1 MSNKY
6 TGDLPSYWRENKV
19 GGVYK
24 ERTTKVSD
32 RDFPPLS
39 VTKKGIVPQL
49 DTVAKTN
56 DNDNRKLVKKN
67 DFVINSRSDR
77 RGSCG
82 ISKYEGSVSLI
93 NTVLEP
99 INNEKFYNN
108 YYDWLFHTENFAD
121 EFYKWGHGIVDD
133 LWTTRWLD
141 MKNIEIPYPP
151 LSEQKAIAD
160 FLDNKCAQIDEITK
174 DLEEKNNKLEAYK
187 SQVIYEAVT
196 KGLNDDVEYVDSGVR
211 WIKAIPQKWTI
222 RRIRS
227 LLACHESGDWGLN
240 EEDGQTKKI
249 CIRIADFNYSSMDI
263 DTSNL
268 TVRGYNR
275 INTNKILKEGDILLE
290 KSGGGDKTPVG
301 RNVYIG
307 SSIASMNCIFT
318 NFIEL
323 LRPSNN
329 INSKYLSFAMKAIYS
344 SFDMHFFFN
353 QTTGLQNIDLY
364 EYLRTFIPY
373 PPLEEQKAI
382 ADFLDDKCSK
392 IDEITKATREE
403 IETLKKYKQSLIYEY
418 VTGKKEVPNE

>member
-174 DLEEKNNKLEAYK
+174 DLENKINKLEEYK
-187 SQVIYEAVT
+187 SQIITEYAVNGTQLQNKEMTKLKFIASSFSKTLSLNELSDEYEYPVYGASGLLNVKSHFYECLT
-196 KGLNDDVEYVDSGVR
+196 DYVGIVKDGAGIGHCYLCKGRTSVLGTMAYILPNVDTDIRFLYYTLIGLN
-211 WIKAIPQKWTI
+211 
-222 RRIRS
+222 
-227 LLACHESGDWGLN
+227 LA
-240 EEDGQTKKI
+240 
-249 CIRIADFNYSSMDI
+249 
-263 DTSNL
+263 
-268 TVRGYNR
+268 
-275 INTNKILKEGDILLE
+275 
-290 KSGGGDKTPVG
+290 
-301 RNVYIG
+301 
-307 SSIASMNCIFT
+307 
-318 NFIEL
+318 
-323 LRPSNN
+323 
-329 INSKYLSFAMKAIYS
+329 
-344 SFDMHFFFN
+344 N
-353 QTTGLQNIDLY
+353 QTGDNT
-364 EYLRTFIPY
+364 TIPHIY
-373 PPLEEQKAI
+373 FSNYGNNKVLKLSLSEQKAI
-382 ADFLDDKCSK
+382 ADFLDNKCAQ

-403 IETLKKYKQSLIYEY
+403 IETLKQYKQSLIYEY